1 MCVHIYTCIYTY
13 SFQCD
18 AGIQQIRVAVLPLCQ
33 ASRIVPKEGLN
44 EGITLATKAIDV
56 A

>member
-1 MCVHIYTCIYTY
+1 MFSV
-13 SFQCD
+13 SF
-18 AGIQQIRVAVLPLCQ
+18 GIQQIRVAVLPLWQ